1 MSDFQTHLG
10 SKPYP
15 TTYEKRAFRQVPSL
29 NHSIFIFKLEA
40 LIPHRAD
47 GKFKWAWH
55 STCWINETSLLLCL
69 IGGQTEIFERTLQIL
84 FPYLISSFPH
94 YQISQELFT
103 GFWWLS
109 GKEFAC
115 QCRRQ
120 GFVPWSGKMT
130 RAMEQLSL
138 CATTIEPVLWSWGA
152 TTTEPRVP

>member
-1 MSDFQTHLG
+1 MDSGTEIK
-10 SKPYP
+10 SKPCHLLHGWFQRGIYP
-15 TTYEKRAFRQVPSL
+15 FASVSSSAKRGRLLHLS
-29 NHSIFIFKLEA
+29 
-40 LIPHRAD
+40 HRAD
-47 GKFKWAWH
+47 VKFKWAWH

-69 IGGQTEIFERTLQIL
+69 IGGQTEIFERTLKIL

-152 TTTEPRVP
+152 TTIEPRVP